1 MSTYL
6 GGRENETFDRRKEK
20 DGRSTLQYASKVKQ
34 NCLISNVIYFL
45 FEIFFIGLILIY
57 IRFED
62 MYDFLTL
69 GLSF

>member
-34 NCLISNVIYFL
+34 NCLISNVIYFG
-45 FEIFFIGLILIY
+45 FEIFLYALY
-57 IRFED
+57 
-62 MYDFLTL
+62 
-69 GLSF
+69 